1 MKKWLISFF
10 ITSLVLAGCT
20 EPQNSSVKETNS
32 VEKASSN
39 NDNLSKE
46 EQKNQASDTNPS
58 KETTKQEDSSV
69 NQSSSEKSSGS
80 TPATYEKQGDNNSTS
95 ADKVSNYPTYEA
107 TIISVVDGD
116 TVKASASFGNKTTIE
131 KYRLILVDTP
141 ETVKRGVKIQPF
153 GVEASA
159 YTKSVLKPGTKVLI
173 EKDVQERDP
182 YGRLLAYV
190 YVNGKMLNET
200 LLEKGLARVAVFPPN
215 TRYVDEFRKIQDKAR
230 QQQLGIWSIEGYVG
244 DKGYNTSAKGLTNSS
259 TSEKSQNSTPNTS
272 TSNKSDSSSYSKQTT
287 NSATSTNN
295 AFENNPADDVETNTS
310 CKGKIKGNAN
320 SKIYHLPDG
329 AYYDKTVDN
338 IVWFCTEQDAQKQ
351 GYRKSQ
357 R

>member
-10 ITSLVLAGCT
+10 ITALVLAGCT
-20 EPQNSSVKETNS
+20 EPQDSSLKETNN
-32 VEKASSN
+32 VENAPN
-39 NDNLSKE
+39 NNVNLSKE
-46 EQKNQASDTNPS
+46 KQENQNNDINPNN
-58 KETTKQEDSSV
+58 ETTKQKDSSV
-69 NQSSSEKSSGS
+69 DQSAHQESSGS
-80 TPATYEKQGDNNSTS
+80 TQTTYEKQGDNNSTS

-107 TIISVVDGD
+107 TIISVTDGD
-116 TVKASASFGNKTTIE
+116 TFRASVNNSRSSIE
-131 KYRLILVDTP
+131 KYRLNTVDSP
-141 ETVKRGVKIQPF
+141 ESVKRGVEIQPF
-153 GVEASA
+153 SIDASN
-159 YTKSVLKPGTKVLI
+159 YTKNILKPGTKVLI
-173 EKDVQERDP
+173 EQDVQERDR

-190 YVNGKMLNET
+190 YVNGKMLNEI

-215 TRYVDEFRKIQDKAR
+215 TRYVDEFRGIQDKAR

-244 DKGYNTSAKGLTNSS
+244 NKGFNTNAKGLTSS
-259 TSEKSQNSTPNTS
+259 NTS
-272 TSNKSDSSSYSKQTT
+272 LKSHNSVSDNSQPNKSGSSSYSKQET
-287 NSATSTNN
+287 NSTTSTNKT
-295 AFENNPADDVETNTS
+295 FKNNPADDMETNTS

-320 SKIYHLPDG
+320 SKIYHLPEG